1 MVTQA
6 AKAFQASRHNTQ
18 DSAGYCGQLMQDI
31 AFAARGCIEALAL
44 LSEALVSFEDDTE
57 QVRGPEWSHGVVD
70 EVKGA
75 ALLIGGSKVH
85 GEWIADSEHGAEH
98 IAGNEAVP
106 ACASACKGFDIEQ
119 HASWVAAR
127 ARAERSSR

>member
-6 AKAFQASRHNTQ
+6 DNTIQASRHNTQ

-98 IAGNEAVP
+98 IAGFRPGAD
-106 ACASACKGFDIEQ
+106 CASACKGF
-119 HASWVAAR
+119 AA
-127 ARAERSSR
+127 AQSGEPERGSSR

>member
-6 AKAFQASRHNTQ
+6 DNTIQASRHKVQ
-18 DSAGYCGQLMQDI
+18 DSAGYCGQLMQDV

-85 GEWIADSEHGAEH
+85 GEH